1 MTNAPPNYFR
11 FIFFH
16 DPLFRHN
23 ILNMLGGILNKYD
36 SNGTMVTFYNFM
48 KIFGIWKGSQQ
59 SWDYYMSQVYGLD
72 ALLMRVVL

>member
-16 DPLFRHN
+16 DPLFKHN
-23 ILNMLGGILNKYD
+23 LLNMLGGILNKYD

-48 KIFGIWKGSQQ
+48 KIFGI
-59 SWDYYMSQVYGLD
+59 
-72 ALLMRVVL
+72 